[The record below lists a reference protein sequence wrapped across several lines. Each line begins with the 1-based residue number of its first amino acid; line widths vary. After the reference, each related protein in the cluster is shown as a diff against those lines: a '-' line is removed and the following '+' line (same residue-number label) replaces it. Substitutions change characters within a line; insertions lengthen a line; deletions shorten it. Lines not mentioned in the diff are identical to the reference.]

1 VSNAAIT
8 VPQCPARLETS
19 TLPFPD
25 YIPRSVRCWQGPEWV
40 RRHAELLEELANARG
55 AADLAPDVADVEAVL
70 HEQGVLVPE
79 WAERW
84 RERWRASL
92 AASTTA
98 HTVLL
103 HVAALQARAAS
114 LVIVIESAMTLCG
127 TTADAL
133 HNCALVLVSLDIASA
148 GRMLHFTPFAGFE
161 TASMCALLRF
171 GMRGRSLCRRT
182 ERS

>member
-1 VSNAAIT
+1 MPT
-8 VPQCPARLETS
+8 PTW
-19 TLPFPD
+19 
-25 YIPRSVRCWQGPEWV
+25 CWQGPEWL
-40 RRHAELLEELANARG
+40 RRHAEVLEELANACG

-103 HVAALQARAAS
+103 HVAALQARDTNPFAAYVRQHPAFRLAACS
-114 LVIVIESAMTLCG
+114 G
-127 TTADAL
+127 W
-133 HNCALVLVSLDIASA
+133 ASA
-148 GRMLHFTPFAGFE
+148 FGHGGSSKIT
-161 TASMCALLRF
+161 SVVYALLC
-171 GMRGRSLCRRT
+171 MLAW
-182 ERS
+182 